1 MNVVLWIVQALL
13 AATYV
18 MVGSMKAVRPLEALS
33 KRIAWVRA
41 LPAGFVR
48 FIGIAELL
56 GAIGLI
62 LPMVTNIAPWL
73 TVAAAAGLV
82 LLQVCAIYLK
92 LRGRDIPPWMLLAA
106 VLLSIYDMATTFFG
120 LGTVEWIAQAGVLV
134 QGGLAVILTFIVELT
149 VSFMLRR

>member
-18 MVGSMKAVRPLEALS
+18 MVGTMKAVRPLEALS

-41 LPAGFVR
+41 VPAGLVR
-48 FIGIAELL
+48 FIGIAEML

-62 LPMVTNIAPWL
+62 LPMVTKIAPWL

-82 LLQVCAIYLK
+82 LLQVCAIIFHVSRHETRTLFGNIV
-92 LRGRDIPPWMLLAA
+92 LLLLAA
-106 VLLSIYDMATTFFG
+106 F
-120 LGTVEWIAQAGVLV
+120 VLV
-134 QGGLAVILTFIVELT
+134 GRVAIVP
-149 VSFMLRR
+149 VS

>member
-18 MVGSMKAVRPLEALS
+18 IVGSMKAVRSLETLS

-41 LPAGFVR
+41 LPAGLVL
-48 FIGIAELL
+48 FIGIAEVL

-82 LLQVCAIYLK
+82 LLQVCAIIFHVFRHETRML
-92 LRGRDIPPWMLLAA
+92 LGNIVLLLAA
-106 VLLSIYDMATTFFG
+106 F
-120 LGTVEWIAQAGVLV
+120 VLV
-134 QGGLAVILTFIVELT
+134 GRVAIVPLA
-149 VSFMLRR
+149 

>member
-13 AATYV
+13 AAVYV

-48 FIGIAELL
+48 FIGIAEVL

-62 LPMVTNIAPWL
+62 LPMVTNIVPWL

-82 LLQVCAIYLK
+82 LLQVCAIIFHVFRHETRML
-92 LRGRDIPPWMLLAA
+92 LGNIVLLLLAA
-106 VLLSIYDMATTFFG
+106 F
-120 LGTVEWIAQAGVLV
+120 VLV
-134 QGGLAVILTFIVELT
+134 GRVAIVP
-149 VSFMLRR
+149 VA